1 MPSDWFKWVVWLGT
15 SNQIGLFQQSIVIL
29 CQIKFMTLA
38 PDKIIDF
45 TILKV
50 PPFFVLCLNPTGAS
64 WRSHF
69 DWTFENN
76 KVILNIGFIDNNNN
90 NIWLK
95 LCESGFWKKYLMFFV
110 RFKEAMYSVI
120 VHSRCIG
127 ECVRE
132 RALSVC
138 ERERLTPNERIFLCK
153 WQRRRVMHRDRSK
166 CWSLDVSMDETRKA
180 IYDLAN
186 SGKPIEI
193 VTLVGIHRSLWVSLA
208 KYIQDIEQYCI
219 HTFARMC
226 VCGTPMRRVKS
237 NAWKSVHVL
246 CMSWD

>member
-15 SNQIGLFQQSIVIL
+15 SNQIDLFQQSIVIL
-29 CQIKFMTLA
+29 CQTLA

-50 PPFFVLCLNPTGAS
+50 PPFFVLCFNPTGAS

-69 DWTFENN
+69 EWTFENN

-132 RALSVC
+132 RALSVW
-138 ERERLTPNERIFLCK
+138 EREGDTEWENF
-153 WQRRRVMHRDRSK
+153 
-166 CWSLDVSMDETRKA
+166 SL
-180 IYDLAN
+180 
-186 SGKPIEI
+186 
-193 VTLVGIHRSLWVSLA
+193 
-208 KYIQDIEQYCI
+208 
-219 HTFARMC
+219 
-226 VCGTPMRRVKS
+226 
-237 NAWKSVHVL
+237 
-246 CMSWD
+246 